1 MIEFESIGTPS
12 FGYLSVAEKLKTIP
26 FDIKRV
32 YWTYYIPQNVF
43 RGGHANI
50 EKELVL
56 VAVSGNI
63 KVTIELIDGYKETF
77 ELNQPDVGLYIPK
90 LCWHTMQYSHNSVQM
105 VMASNSYDEKD
116 YIRDYSEFKNY
127 FIKI

>member
-1 MIEFESIGTPS
+1 M
-12 FGYLSVAEKLKTIP
+12 
-26 FDIKRV
+26 
-32 YWTYYIPQNVF
+32 
-43 RGGHANI
+43 
-50 EKELVL
+50 
-56 VAVSGNI
+56 AVSGNI

-105 VMASNSYDEKD
+105 VMTSNSYNEKD